1 MQYWVQSE
9 KWQNDLGLFPRL
21 NITVIQVYAITT
33 DAEEADVEQ
42 FYEDLQHLLDTT
54 PKKDILFIIADWN
67 AKVRS
72 QKIPRITGKVDL
84 GLQNE
89 AGQRLREFCQEK
101 ILVTANTFYQQPKRQ
116 LYTWMPSNGQYRN
129 QIDCIFLCSWRWKIS
144 I

>member
-1 MQYWVQSE
+1 M
-9 KWQNDLGLFPRL
+9 FPRL
-21 NITVIQVYAITT
+21 NITVIQVYAITI

-54 PKKDILFIIADWN
+54 PKKDILFIIGDWN

-129 QIDCIFLCSWRWKIS
+129 QIDCIFLCS
-144 I
+144 

>member
-1 MQYWVQSE
+1 MD
-9 KWQNDLGLFPRL
+9 DLGLFPRL

-54 PKKDILFIIADWN
+54 PKKDILFIIGDWN

-101 ILVTANTFYQQPKRQ
+101 ILVIANTFYQQPKRQ

-129 QIDCIFLCSWRWKIS
+129 QIDCIFLCS
-144 I
+144 

>member
-1 MQYWVQSE
+1 M
-9 KWQNDLGLFPRL
+9 FPRL

-54 PKKDILFIIADWN
+54 PKKDILFIIGDWN

-129 QIDCIFLCSWRWKIS
+129 QIDCIFLCS
-144 I
+144 